1 MGVFNTIVDRGVIK
15 VFGGGPLAYVATYG
29 LRWLRE
35 SWDNDRSV
43 QFVTSDEIRPGEQ
56 YSVIARPAPSR
67 KERALLR
74 EKEKRA
80 QVLVRLQ
87 RPTRK
92 QRKLAQ
98 GIAALQSKQAK
109 LNKKVQPEATGRRDR
124 KPADQRVVGQT
135 RQGRSPGRQTRDA
148 REHDRGARGRHRRRA
163 GAGHGRGDEKASGRT
178 FRGIPYRR
186 PQVAGLQRGLGRSNG
201 EVL

>member
-124 KPADQRVVGQT
+124 KRVAKIAGLAQQEQRLWVKLDKVDRRAAKRETLENTIGALAAAIAAEQAQAMAAAT
-135 RQGRSPGRQTRDA
+135 KKPRAGRSAVFRID
-148 REHDRGARGRHRRRA
+148 DR
-163 GAGHGRGDEKASGRT
+163 K
-178 FRGIPYRR
+178 
-186 PQVAGLQRGLGRSNG
+186 
-201 EVL
+201 

>member
-87 RPTRK
+87 RPTRSWL
-92 QRKLAQ
+92 R
-98 GIAALQSKQAK
+98 
-109 LNKKVQPEATGRRDR
+109 
-124 KPADQRVVGQT
+124 
-135 RQGRSPGRQTRDA
+135 
-148 REHDRGARGRHRRRA
+148 
-163 GAGHGRGDEKASGRT
+163 
-178 FRGIPYRR
+178 
-186 PQVAGLQRGLGRSNG
+186 
-201 EVL
+201 